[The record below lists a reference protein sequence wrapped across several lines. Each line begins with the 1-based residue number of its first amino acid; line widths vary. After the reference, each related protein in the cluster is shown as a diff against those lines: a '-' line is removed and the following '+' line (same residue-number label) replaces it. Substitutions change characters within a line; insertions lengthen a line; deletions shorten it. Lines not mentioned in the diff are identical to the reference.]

1 MEETEFENLTPEE
14 KKERF
19 QKALNDYNNGFV
31 ESDYVLRSVA
41 SVRVEEALEGSGKSL
56 EDFKPAQRRVIF
68 EAAQADLNLE
78 HYINPKF
85 SAAHMKFIM
94 EQELEGKDVTW
105 LPIGKVL
112 HRNIVEKPLS
122 RDQIKRI
129 KERMQRAET
138 KDSVIENLQ
147 EKKKEISSVPKKQM
161 QAKEKGER

>member
-1 MEETEFENLTPEE
+1 MEEDKFDLLTPEE

-19 QKALNDYNNGFV
+19 QKAMDDYNSGFV

-41 SVRVEEALEGSGKSL
+41 SIRVEEALEGSGKCL
-56 EDFKPAQRRVIF
+56 EDFKPAQRRVMF

-85 SAAHMKFIM
+85 SASHMKFIM
-94 EQELEGKDVTW
+94 EQELAGKDVTW
-105 LPIGKVL
+105 LPIGKIL
-112 HRNIVEKPLS
+112 HRSIVEQPLS
-122 RDQIKRI
+122 REQIRKIR
-129 KERMQRAET
+129 ERMQRADT

-147 EKKKEISSVPKKQM
+147 EKKKEAANVPRKRG

>member
-19 QKALNDYNNGFV
+19 QKALDDYNNGFV

-56 EDFKPAQRRVIF
+56 EDFRPAQRRVIF
-68 EAAQADLNLE
+68 EAAWADLNLE

-94 EQELEGKDVTW
+94 EQELAGKDVTW

-112 HRNIVEKPLS
+112 HRSIVEKPLS
-122 RDQIKRI
+122 RDQIKKI

-147 EKKKEISSVPKKQM
+147 EKKKEISSISKKQVK
-161 QAKEKGER
+161 AKEKGER

>member
-19 QKALNDYNNGFV
+19 QKALNDYNNEFV

-56 EDFKPAQRRVIF
+56 EDFKSAQRRVIF

-94 EQELEGKDVTW
+94 EQELAGKDVTW

-122 RDQIKRI
+122 MDQIKRI

>member
-19 QKALNDYNNGFV
+19 QKALDDYNNGFV
-31 ESDYVLRSVA
+31 ESDYALRSVA
-41 SVRVEEALEGSGKSL
+41 SVRVEEALEGSRKSL
-56 EDFKPAQRRVIF
+56 EDFRPAQRRVIF
-68 EAAQADLNLE
+68 EAAQANLNLE

-94 EQELEGKDVTW
+94 EQELAGKDVTW

-112 HRNIVEKPLS
+112 HRSIVEKPLS
-122 RDQIKRI
+122 KDQIKRI

-147 EKKKEISSVPKKQM
+147 EKKKEISSVPKKQV

>member
-19 QKALNDYNNGFV
+19 QKALDDYNNGFV
-31 ESDYVLRSVA
+31 ESDYALRSVA
-41 SVRVEEALEGSGKSL
+41 SIRVEEALEGSRKSL
-56 EDFKPAQRRVIF
+56 EDFRPAQRRVIF
-68 EAAQADLNLE
+68 EAAQANLNLE

-94 EQELEGKDVTW
+94 EQELAGKDVTW

-112 HRNIVEKPLS
+112 HRSIVEKPLS
-122 RDQIKRI
+122 KDQIKRI

-147 EKKKEISSVPKKQM
+147 EKKKEISSVPKKQV

>member
-1 MEETEFENLTPEE
+1 MEEDKFDHLTPEE

-19 QKALNDYNNGFV
+19 QKALDDYNSGFV

-41 SVRVEEALEGSGKSL
+41 SIRVEEALEGSGRCL
-56 EDFKPAQRRVIF
+56 EDFKPAQRRVMF

-85 SAAHMKFIM
+85 SASHMKFIM
-94 EQELEGKDVTW
+94 EQELAGKDVTW
-105 LPIGKVL
+105 LPIGKIL
-112 HRNIVEKPLS
+112 HRSIVEQPLS
-122 RDQIKRI
+122 REQIRKIR
-129 KERMQRAET
+129 ERMQRADT

-147 EKKKEISSVPKKQM
+147 EKKKEAANVPRKRG

>member
-41 SVRVEEALEGSGKSL
+41 SVRVEEALEGSEKSL

>member
-1 MEETEFENLTPEE
+1 M
-14 KKERF
+14 
-19 QKALNDYNNGFV
+19 
-31 ESDYVLRSVA
+31 
-41 SVRVEEALEGSGKSL
+41 
-56 EDFKPAQRRVIF
+56 IF

>member
-41 SVRVEEALEGSGKSL
+41 SVRVEEALEDSGKSL

-94 EQELEGKDVTW
+94 EQELAGKDVTW

-147 EKKKEISSVPKKQM
+147 EKKNEISSVPKKQM
-161 QAKEKGER
+161 QAKEKGGR

>member
-41 SVRVEEALEGSGKSL
+41 SVRVEEALEDSGKSL

-94 EQELEGKDVTW
+94 EQELAGKDVTW

-161 QAKEKGER
+161 QAKEKGGR